1 MKIVILGCGYLGLN
15 LANYLKKLSQDN
27 EITVIGIK
35 NEYSEKLNEK
45 IVFIPL
51 EIDNMSNEI
60 LEKYFKN
67 SFVLDLIGN
76 IMPTNNI
83 TCMEKELSNTY
94 VSKFR
99 LLEKMNQYPP
109 KLYIF
114 FSSGGTI
121 YGNEN
126 GLISENHKTEP
137 INIYGLQKLFF
148 ENLIRINYLENKK
161 FNYINLRL
169 ANPYGGYSSKN
180 KNQGI
185 IDVTLRKIYNNEEIE
200 LWSDVKTLRDY
211 IYIEDLTKILQKIF
225 LKDIKN
231 ITLNVGSGE
240 GHSLEEIFE
249 KIENITGKKI
259 KIIKKII
266 PNNAIKTNILD
277 ISLLKEKVN
286 FENFIDFEKGIL
298 ETIKVNGYKS

>member
-1 MKIVILGCGYLGLN
+1 MKIVVLGCGYLGLN
-15 LANYLKKLSQDN
+15 IVNYLKKISQSN
-27 EITVIGIK
+27 EITVIGMK
-35 NEYSEKLNEK
+35 NEYSEELNK
-45 IVFIPL
+45 NILFIPL
-51 EIDNMSNEI
+51 EIDNISNEI
-60 LEKYFKN
+60 LEKYFKD
-67 SFVLDLIGN
+67 SYVLDLLGN
-76 IMPTNNI
+76 IMPINKIDCLEN
-83 TCMEKELSNTY
+83 ELSKVY
-94 VSKFR
+94 ISKFR

-137 INIYGLQKLFF
+137 INVYGLQKLFF

-211 IYIEDLTKILQKIF
+211 IYIEDLAKILQNIF
-225 LKDIKN
+225 LRDIKN
-231 ITLNVGSGE
+231 ITLNVGSGK
-240 GHSLEEIFE
+240 GCSLEEIFE
-249 KIENITGKKI
+249 KIENTTSKKI
-259 KIIKKII
+259 KIIKKVI
-266 PNNAIKTNILD
+266 PNNTIKTNILD
-277 ISLLKEKVN
+277 ISLLKKI
-286 FENFIDFEKGIL
+286 IDFKNFTDFKKGIL
-298 ETIKVNGYKS
+298 ETIKINGYKN